1 MATTAIAARERA
13 LTRTTAAALEE
24 KQKLQKHFGRFDMLF
39 FLVCTLVG
47 LDTIGQVA
55 ASGAQAFSW
64 LIIMGVLFF
73 IPYAL
78 LIAEL
83 GSAFRQEGGPY
94 VWARLSFGRFVGAVA
109 SVLYWVSNPIW
120 VGGALCIT
128 AMAAFSTF
136 FTNIQTGHDFWKYLF
151 ALVFIWFTV
160 VAAIVSFKEGKWI
173 PTIGAWAR
181 ILILSFFTVSV
192 VIYGIKHGL
201 HGFGASHFGIT
212 YATFIVVAPVLFFNY
227 VGFELPSA
235 AGEEMKNPAIDVP
248 YCVLRSAIGSIF
260 LYGGPI
266 LGILLVLPT
275 SQVTGLSGFVDAI
288 KAVFTV
294 YGGHV
299 AKGGTVTLTGAGQ
312 ALGYVAA
319 IAFIFAVLTSGT
331 TWIMGADRTLAVTAF
346 DGGGP
351 RILGTFSRRF
361 GTPIY
366 VNILSGV
373 VSSIVMLVA
382 FHYSGNNSNNYFK
395 AVLGL
400 AISTTTIAYLFIYP
414 AVIRLRYTH
423 PEVERPYRVPGGMV
437 GVWLV
442 GVITTAWALL
452 ATVALVWP
460 GFGVGW
466 FGTHGDANAAL
477 PSGLS
482 RLQFELTQFIPLAAL
497 VAVAVLFY
505 VLGRQTRAV
514 EVDVPPSILEAE
526 ETIHALSPSPA

>member
-1 MATTAIAARERA
+1 MASTALRREHD

-39 FLVCTLVG
+39 FLICTLVG

-55 ASGAQAFSW
+55 AGGAQSFSW
-64 LIIMGVLFF
+64 LIIMGLLFF

-78 LIAEL
+78 LISEL

-94 VWARLSFGRFVGAVA
+94 VWSRLSFGRFVG
-109 SVLYWVSNPIW
+109 SVTSLLYWVSNPIW

-128 AMAAFSTF
+128 SIAAFSTF
-136 FTNIQTGHDFWKYLF
+136 FTNIQTGHEVAKYLF
-151 ALVFIWFTV
+151 ALVFIWFTA

-181 ILILSFFTVSV
+181 VFILGFFTLSV
-192 VIYGIKHGL
+192 VLYGIRNGL
-201 HGFGASHFGIT
+201 HGFGASHFGVT
-212 YATFIVVAPVLFFNY
+212 YVTFIAVAPVLFFNY

-235 AGEEMKNPAIDVP
+235 AGEEMKNPAVDVP
-248 YCVLRSAIGSIF
+248 YCVLRSAIGAIV

-299 AKGGTVTLTGAGQ
+299 AKDGTVVLTGAGQ

-319 IAFIFAVLTSGT
+319 IAFIFALLTSGT

-366 VNILSGV
+366 VNVMSGI
-373 VSSIVMLVA
+373 VSTIVMIVA
-382 FHYSGNNSNNYFK
+382 FHYSGSNSNNYFK

-414 AVIRLRYTH
+414 AIIRLRYTH
-423 PEVERPYRVPGGMV
+423 PEVQRPYRIPGGMI

-442 GVITTAWALL
+442 GVLTTAWALL
-452 ATVALVWP
+452 ATVVLVWP

-466 FGTHGDANAAL
+466 FGTSGSADASLPAGLTHG
-477 PSGLS
+477 
-482 RLQFELTQFIPLAAL
+482 QFELTQFIPLIVL
-497 VAVAVLFY
+497 VVVGVIFY
-505 VLGRQTRAV
+505 ILGRQTREQ
-514 EVDVPPSILEAE
+514 EVDVPESVLAAE
-526 ETIHALSPSPA
+526 ETIIAFTSSPA

>member
-1 MATTAIAARERA
+1 MATTTARRDHA

-24 KQKLQKHFGRFDMLF
+24 KQKLQRHFGRFDMLF
-39 FLVCTLVG
+39 FLLCTLVG

-55 ASGAQAFSW
+55 AGGAQSFSW
-64 LIIMGVLFF
+64 LIIMGLLFF

-94 VWARLSFGRFVGAVA
+94 VWTRLSFGRFVGSIA
-109 SVLYWVSNPIW
+109 SLLYWVSNPIW
-120 VGGALCIT
+120 VGGSLCIT

-136 FTNIQTGHDFWKYLF
+136 FVDIQTGHEFWKYLF

-160 VAAIVSFKEGKWI
+160 VAAIISFKEGKWI
-173 PTIGAWAR
+173 PTIGAFAR
-181 ILILSFFTVSV
+181 VIILGFFTISV
-192 VIYGIKHGL
+192 VLYGIKHGL
-201 HGFGASHFGIT
+201 HGFGASHFGVT
-212 YATFIVVAPVLFFNY
+212 YATFIAVAPVLFFNY

-235 AGEEMKNPAIDVP
+235 AGEEMKHPAVDVP
-248 YCVLRSAIGSIF
+248 YCVLRSAIGAIL

-275 SQVTGLSGFVDAI
+275 TQVTGLSGFVDAI

-299 AKGGTVTLTGAGQ
+299 AKDGTVVLTGAGQ
-312 ALGYVAA
+312 AFGYIAA
-319 IAFIFAVLTSGT
+319 IAFILAVLTSGT

-361 GTPIY
+361 GTPVY
-366 VNILSGV
+366 VNLMSGI
-373 VSSIVMLVA
+373 VSTIVMFVA

-423 PEVERPYRVPGGMV
+423 PEVERPYRIPGGAV

-442 GVITTAWALL
+442 GVITTLWALL
-452 ATVALVWP
+452 ATVVLVWP

-466 FGTHGDANAAL
+466 FGTGGSADASL
-477 PSGLS
+477 PTGLS
-482 RLQFELTQFIPLAAL
+482 RLEFEKTQFVPLLILIAL
-497 VAVAVLFY
+497 AVLFY
-505 VLGRQTRAV
+505 VLGSQTRSQ
-514 EVDVPPSILEAE
+514 EVDVPPTILEAE
-526 ETIHALSPSPA
+526 ETITALSTSPA